1 MISPSVRFA
10 ENTMRPLLVPV
21 AVVML
26 ANAPAGYAQDNPS
39 TAGIHPAGDSG
50 FFVPGKAVK
59 PSVAISGAATAG
71 IHPPGQLAVVRPGQ
85 AVVVFPGQAPIA
97 LPGYPAVTVSGSTV
111 GQALPASVM
120 PTPIPGQPGLG
131 SAMVNGRAAIIQ
143 MGTNRI
149 VRYAD

>member
-21 AVVML
+21 AAVML
-26 ANAPAGYAQDNPS
+26 ANALAGYAQDNPS
-39 TAGIHPAGDSG
+39 TAGIHPPGDSG
-50 FFVPGKAVK
+50 VLVPGKGVK

-97 LPGYPAVTVSGSTV
+97 LPGYPAVTVSGS
-111 GQALPASVM
+111 
-120 PTPIPGQPGLG
+120 
-131 SAMVNGRAAIIQ
+131 
-143 MGTNRI
+143 
-149 VRYAD
+149 